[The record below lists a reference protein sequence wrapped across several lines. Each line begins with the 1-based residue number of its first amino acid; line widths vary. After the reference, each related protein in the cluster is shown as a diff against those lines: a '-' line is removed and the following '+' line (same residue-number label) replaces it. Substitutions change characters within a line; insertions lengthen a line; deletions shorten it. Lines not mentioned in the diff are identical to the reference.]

1 MYMNEKLLTKL
12 LELAVQDGT
21 KTSEET
27 PFEVG
32 KSYFI
37 RTVGYFFVGTVDEIK
52 GKFLI
57 LKNCSCVF
65 DTGRYSDAIKDGKL
79 EELSASEI
87 EPLPDETGVAIESI
101 TDFSPWLFKLPQ
113 KQK

>member
-1 MYMNEKLLTKL
+1 MNEKLVTKL
-12 LELAVQDGT
+12 LKLVLEDENNLT
-21 KTSEET
+21 ET

-32 KSYFI
+32 ESYFI
-37 RTVGYFFVGTVDEIK
+37 RTVGYFFVGTVEGLF

-57 LKNCSCVF
+57 MKDISCVF
-65 DTGRYSDAIKDGKL
+65 DTGRYSDAVKDGKL

-87 EPLPDETGVAIESI
+87 EPLPNGTGIAIESI
-101 TDFSPWLFKLPQ
+101 TDFSPWNYKLPK